1 MSKIRARSIVIGCA
15 LAIILIC
22 AFVFGPRAWR
32 TDSREIVCNKFDVR
46 AELKGSILELSL
58 DTDLP
63 DDTPLFV
70 DVDRTYKMKDNP
82 GVFLINYFH
91 EAGTV
96 GDWRQVRSVPV
107 NDAVFRKEFEQDR
120 LETAYVGQA
129 TEITQVSDSV
139 EANFTVPNNQ
149 NLRGKAVTVDIPR
162 GGLRIVKWTKDFLH
176 PLDEEPPREVP
187 KVNIPP
193 LEAGHTYRLAQDAS
207 LMPVVEPFTTKQFD
221 EGKTVNPGGQIRVIK
236 VSKGRKTSALWYRVQ
251 ATNAD
256 GTAVGEG
263 WINGVF
269 LIRQPPEK
277 LD

>member
-1 MSKIRARSIVIGCA
+1 MSRIRPRSIAIGCA
-15 LAIILIC
+15 LVIILIG
-22 AFVFGPRAWR
+22 ALVFGPSVWRAVF
-32 TDSREIVCNKFDVR
+32 REIVCDKFDVR
-46 AELKGSILELSL
+46 AELRGSTLELSL

-70 DVDRTYKMKDNP
+70 DVDRTYRMKDNP

-96 GDWRQVRSVPV
+96 GEWRHVSSVPV
-107 NDAVFRKEFEQDR
+107 DHSVFWKEFEQAR
-120 LETAYVGQA
+120 LETAYVGLA
-129 TEITQVSDSV
+129 TEITEVSDSV
-139 EANFTVPNNQ
+139 EASLIVPNNQ

-162 GGLRIVKWTKDFLH
+162 GGLRIVEWQKDFLR
-176 PLDEEPPREVP
+176 PLDKAPPKEVP

-193 LEAGHTYRLAQDAS
+193 LEAGHTYRLVQETL
-207 LMPVVEPFTTKQFD
+207 LMPAVEPSTMKEFD
-221 EGKTVNPGGQIRVIK
+221 EWKAINPGGQIRVIK
-236 VSKGRKTSALWYRVQ
+236 VSKGKSSSALWYRVR

>member
-1 MSKIRARSIVIGCA
+1 MSKIRARLIVIGCA
-15 LAIILIC
+15 LVIILIG
-22 AFVFGPRAWR
+22 AFAFGPRVWR
-32 TDSREIVCNKFDVR
+32 AAFREIVCNKFDVR

-96 GDWRQVRSVPV
+96 GDWRRVRSVPV
-107 NDAVFRKEFEQDR
+107 DHSVFRKEFEQAR
-120 LETAYVGQA
+120 VETAYVGLA
-129 TEITQVSDSV
+129 TEITEVSNSV
-139 EANFTVPNNQ
+139 EASFIVPNNQ
-149 NLRGKAVTVDIPR
+149 NLRGKAVTVDIQR
-162 GGLRIVKWTKDFLH
+162 GGLRIVDWKAGFLL
-176 PLDEEPPREVP
+176 PLDREPPKEVP

-193 LEAGHTYRLAQDAS
+193 LEAGHTYRLAQETL
-207 LMPVVEPFTTKQFD
+207 LMPVVEPSTTKQFD
-221 EGKTVNPGGQIRVIK
+221 QEKTINPGGRIRVIK
-236 VSKGRKTSALWYRVQ
+236 VSKGRSSSALWYRVR

-269 LIRQPPEK
+269 LIRPPPEK